1 MASRLR
7 IALLGLLALSAAL
20 LLLGPT
26 LPIAAGPARTDGI
39 MGPGASAVAIVNL
52 DPSQAAEVSIDFF
65 SQSGRPPVTLQ
76 RTLPAQGIAS
86 VYLPAETGLRPGAYA
101 AIARSDRSIDLLV
114 RHDWPASGGAVI
126 ENRVGIGTELIL
138 PLAAKD
144 YFGQTSVILVQNTN
158 TSATANATLTFFMG
172 AQGAMVADMNLN
184 LQPGT
189 SASIDLGKHPGLASI
204 PTGSLGWMRLTSNQP
219 MALSSIVDLST
230 SETGVYSVEGGPL
243 AELSGTRLSAA
254 LVANAFVGA
263 TGAVSQTTG
272 ISVLNPGDQAT
283 SVLLR
288 YSGAAGSCAGMAL
301 QHGPFDV
308 PAKGMMVFYQ
318 GNVVA
323 APTGDSGLPAG
334 CAASALIEADVP
346 VVAVVN
352 SASPLGDSTAAVL
365 ARPIDQGASR
375 VALPTLRRRHTGLSM
390 NSLVLVHN
398 PGQQP
403 AQAVL
408 QLTLWNGAPVSCSP
422 DCERSIPAGGST
434 LWNLDTLAGVPDNS
448 YFSAWILSD
457 QPVLATVLDF
467 GSALDTAM
475 YNGLPDRHDLEGDA
489 AKVRAIPLLLQSS
502 GDGQPIPTRTARPTP
517 VPGTTTVP
525 GTPVPLPVGSL
536 RGDLASTGV
545 QILNAGAA
553 MTGVSLRLQSY
564 NGGAANQV
572 DNPTVAAGVA
582 ANFYLPTLPNLLNT
596 AYAGLGAAADRPID
610 AAFRTDWNAL
620 GKAVLARAPA
630 ADVDVIVPLV
640 ARYDT
645 ITSSYLFI
653 QNSDVDHEAM
663 VTLDLHVFE
672 GQRLGRRQL
681 ALTLAPGAATMVDMS
696 RHPALQD
703 LIEERT
709 SWTGW
714 IRLTSDRPIAAMA
727 LADLERSAGAYVV
740 AGLGTADIGATLA
753 APMLFRHWL
762 ENADAAAG
770 GILDSAIH
778 VVNPNEQPVTVTVR
792 YRVAAGGPAACPAGQ
807 EIVHGGQ
814 SHTLAPG
821 ASGLYHQHLLIGP
834 DSGLPQGCAASAM
847 IEASA
852 PVAAT
857 VDIGNE
863 SGLVAA
869 YPAEPVG
876 LARST
881 LHLTMVRREHTN
893 LMLTTL
899 IQVQNPGTQSVTATL
914 RVFMSNGTEMDCP
927 SGCQVSLG
935 AGASHAWDPRQFPT
949 WTPNSYGSA
958 RIEAD
963 GPVTAIVL
971 DASTNQTVDL
981 AAYAA
986 LRDDGRQ
993 MAPLPMLFRGVS
1005 LASLPQ
1011 PDLEPAT
1018 PPLLGMSMRPP
1029 TAEGDRL
1036 TTQVDLRCGSK
1047 ALRRAVLR
1055 FIYDA
1060 SWLRFD
1066 ETDADGDSVPDA
1078 VSIALPAGARL
1089 AVAHERSGG
1098 EGRLT
1103 VTIDASP
1110 TGPMSGALR
1119 MAVTLRQTG
1128 VPGEGAFGFGIDPKN
1143 GAELTG
1149 SDGRAI
1155 TPEIG
1160 GMGWRPGAY
1169 HEVYLPALATTRG
1182 MASR

>member
-1 MASRLR
+1 MVSRLR
-7 IALLGLLALSAAL
+7 IALPGLLVLGAAL

-26 LPIAAGPARTDGI
+26 PPMAAGPAGTDGI
-39 MGPGASAVAIVNL
+39 SGAGASGVQIVNL
-52 DPSQAAEVSIDFF
+52 DPDEAAEVSIDFF

-76 RTLPAQGIAS
+76 RTLPAQGVAS
-86 VYLPAETGLRPGAYA
+86 VYLPSEAALRPGAYS
-101 AIARSDRSIDLLV
+101 AIARSDRPIDLLV

-138 PLAAKD
+138 PWAAKD
-144 YFGQTSVILVQNTN
+144 YFGQTSVILLQNTN
-158 TSATANATLTFFMG
+158 TLAAANATLTYFMG
-172 AQGAMVADMNLN
+172 AQGATVADMSLN

-189 SASIDLGKHPGLASI
+189 SASIDMGKHPSLESI
-204 PTGSLGWMRLTSNQP
+204 PTGSLGWMRLTSDQP
-219 MALSSIVDLST
+219 MALSSIVDLAT
-230 SETGVYSVEGGPL
+230 SEKGVYSVEGGPP
-243 AELSGTRLSAA
+243 AEMSGTRLSAA

-272 ISVLNPGDQAT
+272 ISVLNPGDQET

-288 YSGAAGSCAGMAL
+288 YSGAAGSCAGLAL

-308 PAKGMMVFYQ
+308 PAKGMLVFYQ
-318 GNVVA
+318 GNVA
-323 APTGDSGLPAG
+323 AVPTGDSGLPAG
-334 CAASALIEADVP
+334 CAASALIEADAP
-346 VVAVVN
+346 VVAVIN
-352 SASPLGDSTAAVL
+352 STSPLGDSTAAAL
-365 ARPIDQGASR
+365 ARPIDQGATR
-375 VALPTLRRRHTGLSM
+375 VALPTLRRRHTNLAFS
-390 NSLVLVHN
+390 SLVLVHN

-403 AQAVL
+403 AQASL
-408 QLTLWNGAPVSCSP
+408 QLTLWNGGAVNCSP

-448 YFSAWILSD
+448 FGSAWIVSD
-457 QPVLATVLDF
+457 QPVLATVLET
-467 GSALDTAM
+467 SVLDATM
-475 YNGLPDRHDLEGDA
+475 YNGVPDRRIQEGEA
-489 AKVRAIPLLLQSS
+489 AKVRAVPLLRRNS
-502 GDGQPIPTRTARPTP
+502 GDGQPIPTRTAGPTAVPGTATVPSTP
-517 VPGTTTVP
+517 VPQP
-525 GTPVPLPVGSL
+525 ARSL
-536 RGDLASTGV
+536 RGYLASTGV
-545 QILNAGAA
+545 QVLNAGEGPADVA
-553 MTGVSLRLQSY
+553 LRLQRL
-564 NGGAANQV
+564 NGGGATQV
-572 DNPTVAAGVA
+572 DAPALPAGVA
-582 ANFYLPTLPNLLNT
+582 ANFYLPTLPNLPN
-596 AYAGLGAAADRPID
+596 AAHAGLALAADQPID
-610 AAFRTDWNAL
+610 AVFRTDWNAL
-620 GKAVLARAPA
+620 GKAVLGRAPT
-630 ADVDVIVPLV
+630 ADTHLIVPLV

-645 ITSSYLFI
+645 ITSSYVFI

-714 IRLTSDRPIAAMA
+714 IRLTSDRPVAAMA

-762 ENADAAAG
+762 ENADATAG

-778 VVNPNEQPVTVTVR
+778 VVNPNDQPVTVTVR

-814 SHTLAPG
+814 LQTLAPG
-821 ASGLYHQHLLIGP
+821 AMGLYHQHLLIGP

-869 YPAEPVG
+869 YPAEPVD

-914 RVFMSNGTEMDCP
+914 RVFTSNGTEMDCP

-935 AGASHAWDPRQFPT
+935 AGASHTWDPRQLEN

-963 GPVTAIVL
+963 GPLTAIVL
-971 DASTNQTVDL
+971 DASTNQMVDL

-993 MAPLPMLFRGVS
+993 KAPLPMLFRGVS

-1078 VSIALPAGARL
+1078 VAITLPAGAKL

-1155 TPEIG
+1155 PPEIG

-1169 HEVYLPALATTRG
+1169 HEAYLPALAISRS
-1182 MASR
+1182 MAGR

>member
-1 MASRLR
+1 MVSKLR
-7 IALLGLLALSAAL
+7 IALPGLLVLGVALP
-20 LLLGPT
+20 LLGPT
-26 LPIAAGPARTDGI
+26 PPIAAGPAGTDGI
-39 MGPGASAVAIVNL
+39 MGPGASGIQIVNL
-52 DPSQAAEVSIDFF
+52 DPDKAADVSIDFF

-86 VYLPAETGLRPGAYA
+86 VYLPSEATLRPGAYA
-101 AIARSDRSIDLLV
+101 AIARSDRPIDLLV

-138 PLAAKD
+138 PLAAKN

-158 TSATANATLTFFMG
+158 SLAAANATLTFFMG
-172 AQGAMVADMNLN
+172 AQGAMVADMSLN
-184 LQPGT
+184 IQPGT
-189 SASIDLGKHPGLASI
+189 SASIDLGKHPALESI
-204 PTGSLGWMRLTSNQP
+204 PTGSMGWMRLTSDQP
-219 MALSSIVDLST
+219 MALSSVVDLAT
-230 SETGVYSVEGGPL
+230 SEKGVYSVEGGPL

-254 LVANAFVGA
+254 LVANKYVNAAGAF
-263 TGAVSQTTG
+263 SQTTG
-272 ISVLNPGDQAT
+272 VSVLNPGNQAT
-283 SVLLR
+283 SVLVR
-288 YSGAAGSCAGMAL
+288 YSGAAGSCAGMTL

-308 PAKGMMVFYQ
+308 AAKSMLVFFQ
-318 GNVVA
+318 GNVSA
-323 APTGDSGLPAG
+323 MPTGDSGLPEG
-334 CAASALIEADVP
+334 CAASALIEADAP

-352 SASPLGDSTAAVL
+352 STSILGDATAAVL
-365 ARPIDQGASR
+365 ARPLDQGATR
-375 VALPTLRRRHTGLSM
+375 VALPTLRRRHTNLSFS
-390 NSLVLVHN
+390 SLVLVHN

-403 AQAVL
+403 AQASL
-408 QLTLWNGAPVSCSP
+408 HLTLWNGGTVNCSP
-422 DCERSIPAGGST
+422 DCDRTIPAGAST
-434 LWNLDTLAGVPDNS
+434 LWNLDALGGVPDNS
-448 YFSAWILSD
+448 FGSAWILSD
-457 QPVLATVLDF
+457 QPVLATVLET
-467 GSALDTAM
+467 SVLDAAM
-475 YNGLPDRHDLEGDA
+475 YNGLPDRRLQEGEA
-489 AKVRAIPLLLQSS
+489 AKVRAIPLLLRNS
-502 GDGQPIPTRTARPTP
+502 GDGQPIPTRTAGPTP
-517 VPGTTTVP
+517 VPGTTSVP
-525 GTPVPLPVGSL
+525 NTPEPRPVRSL
-536 RGDLASTGV
+536 RGDAATTGV
-545 QILNAGAA
+545 QLLNVGEDNTD
-553 MTGVSLRLQSY
+553 MSLRLQSF
-564 NGGAANQV
+564 NGGAANQM
-572 DNPTVAAGVA
+572 DGPSVAAGVA
-582 ANFYLPTLPNLLNT
+582 ANFYLPALPNLLNA
-596 AYAGLGAAADRPID
+596 AYAGLGAAADQPID
-610 AAFRTDWNAL
+610 AVFRTDWNML
-620 GKAVLARAPA
+620 GKAVLGRAPA

-681 ALTLAPGAATMVDMS
+681 ALTLAAGAATMVDMS

-778 VVNPNEQPVTVTVR
+778 VVNPNDQPVTLTVR

-814 SHTLAPG
+814 SQTLSPG
-821 ASGLYHQHLLIGP
+821 AIGLYHQHILIGS

-852 PVAAT
+852 PVAAM

-863 SGLVAA
+863 TGLVAA

-914 RVFMSNGTEMDCP
+914 RVFSSNGTEMDCP
-927 SGCQVSLG
+927 SGCQLSLG
-935 AGASHAWDPRQFPT
+935 AGASHTWDPRQLEN

-963 GPVTAIVL
+963 GPLTAIVL
-971 DASTNQTVDL
+971 DASTNQIVDL

-986 LRDDGRQ
+986 LRDDGRHV
-993 MAPLPMLFRGVS
+993 APLPMLFKGVS

-1055 FIYDA
+1055 FVYDA

-1078 VSIALPAGARL
+1078 VAIALPSGARL

-1110 TGPMSGALR
+1110 ASPMSGALR

-1128 VPGEGAFGFGIDPKN
+1128 APGEGAFGFGIDPKN

-1155 TPEIG
+1155 TPEVAG
-1160 GMGWRPGAY
+1160 TGWRPGAY
-1169 HEVYLPALATTRG
+1169 YEVYLPAMATTRG
-1182 MASR
+1182 AVR